1 MQVED
6 WRDDWLERRFQS
18 RASNQRRFIVKTF
31 SLYLLRVDVINVN
44 INVEMVCTGKSRE
57 KVSKMLKS
65 YFYVKTFFPTS
76 ERLAYHFADQ
86 ESARRW
92 FRDWWLLPASKLQ
105 PGCFH
110 WCLLSSLSSLTSW
123 SRPFQPCS
131 HLRIMSLFKCTG
143 DRMLILRMFDKALT
157 DDYCG
162 IISADRQDFPE
173 WRQVT
178 TQCARVWVPSSNIL
192 SRHLDVPV
200 LVQAHLTCL
209 ACRYH
214 HLLPLVTVTSSS
226 MEFNNFF

>member
-1 MQVED
+1 MEHPSGKPSISQQLFMNLRSCKLKIGGMTD
-6 WRDDWLERRFQS
+6 LSGDF
-18 RASNQRRFIVKTF
+18 RAGRATNAVS
-31 SLYLLRVDVINVN
+31 SLN
-44 INVEMVCTGKSRE
+44 MVCTGKLRE

-92 FRDWWLLPASKLQ
+92 FRDWWLLLASKLQ

-162 IISADRQDFPE
+162 IISAGWQDFPE
-173 WRQVT
+173 WRTVR
-178 TQCARVWVPSSNIL
+178 TQCTRVWVPSSNIL
-192 SRHLDVPV
+192 SRHLDG

>member
-1 MQVED
+1 
-6 WRDDWLERRFQS
+6 
-18 RASNQRRFIVKTF
+18 
-31 SLYLLRVDVINVN
+31 
-44 INVEMVCTGKSRE
+44 
-57 KVSKMLKS
+57 MLKS

-92 FRDWWLLPASKLQ
+92 FRDWWLLPASKLE

-162 IISADRQDFPE
+162 IISAGWQDFPE
-173 WRQVT
+173 WRTVR
-178 TQCARVWVPSSNIL
+178 TQCTRVWVPSSNIL
-192 SRHLDVPV
+192 SRHLDGLV
-200 LVQAHLTCL
+200 LVQAQLTCL